1 MAAKTT
7 PRREFAFTL
16 NDVAR
21 LLRTYADHRAAA
33 FGITRAQWAVM
44 ARLDRQEGLKQSELA
59 EMLDLQPITL
69 TRLLDRLSE
78 CGLIERRP
86 DPNDRRA
93 KLLYLT
99 PKAKPLLEQLG
110 DLGEE
115 LMTTA
120 LAGVERE
127 HIEMMVT
134 KLAIVKENLRHAIQ
148 QKNAAAALAREGGE
162 QRYG

>member
-1 MAAKTT
+1 ML
-7 PRREFAFTL
+7 PRSLNREFGFIL

-21 LLRTYADHRAAA
+21 MLRTYADHKASQ
-33 FGITRAQWAVM
+33 FGITRAQWVVLV
-44 ARLDRQEGLKQSELA
+44 RLDRFEGLKQAELA

-69 TRLLDRLSE
+69 TRLLDRLAE

-110 DLGEE
+110 DLGNE
-115 LMTTA
+115 LMGTA

-127 HIEMMVT
+127 HVELMVAQ
-134 KLAIVKENLRHAIQ
+134 LAIVKENLRQAIQ
-148 QKNAAAALAREGGE
+148 HKNAAATAARTDGE